1 MKEGD
6 YVSVFSGSVVEA
18 DQVHEYLEQN
28 NIGSLLRN
36 HMQENLSAGWL
47 VSDAEHA
54 AEVFVAKEDVEEA
67 RKLVNNIYN
76 EESGLKEED
85 TE

>member
-6 YVSVFSGSVVEA
+6 YVSVFCGSVVEA

-36 HMQENLSAGWL
+36 HMQENLSAGWV

-67 RKLVNNIYN
+67 KKLVKNIYT
-76 EESGLKEED
+76 EESGLQEED
-85 TE
+85 AE

>member
-1 MKEGD
+1 MKKED

-18 DQVHEYLEQN
+18 DQIHEYLEEN

-36 HMQENLSAGWL
+36 HMQENLSAGWV

-54 AEVFVAKEDVEEA
+54 AEVFVAKEDEEEA
-67 RKLVNNIYN
+67 RKMVKDIYN
-76 EESGLKEED
+76 GGPEVKEED
-85 TE
+85 KE